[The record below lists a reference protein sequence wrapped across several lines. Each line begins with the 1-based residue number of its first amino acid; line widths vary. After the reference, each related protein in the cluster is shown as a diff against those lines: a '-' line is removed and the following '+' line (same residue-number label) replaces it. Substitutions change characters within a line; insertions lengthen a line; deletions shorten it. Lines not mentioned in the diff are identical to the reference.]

1 MAPKIRG
8 NWKGRGRQIW
18 STWAT
23 LVKVSVFTI
32 VPVLLSLLLMPLFFS
47 FYYFTV
53 ECGFPP
59 KIKTTIFGVV
69 LVRRPTK
76 ALGGITVIMHPIST
90 DRILVDHM
98 KLSLMGS
105 TGTPLEVNSI
115 P

>member
-1 MAPKIRG
+1 MEHLGHIGEGKRFHHSASP
-8 NWKGRGRQIW
+8 
-18 STWAT
+18 S
-23 LVKVSVFTI
+23 LFTFNA
-32 VPVLLSLLLMPLFFS
+32 SLFS

-53 ECGFPP
+53 ERGFPP

-69 LVRRPTK
+69 LVLTCTK
-76 ALGGITVIMHPIST
+76 ALGGITVVMHPIST
-90 DRILVDHM
+90 DRILVDHICM